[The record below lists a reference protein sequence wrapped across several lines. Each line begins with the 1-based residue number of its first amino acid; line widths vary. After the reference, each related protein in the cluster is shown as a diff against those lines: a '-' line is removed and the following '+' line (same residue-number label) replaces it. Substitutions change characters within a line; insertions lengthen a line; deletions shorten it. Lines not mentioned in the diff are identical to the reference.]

1 MSEAKLGRLSV
12 EARFDGALISHCE
25 YSERRLRGLAAQD
38 KIFMVD
44 ALATPLLQAVKAVG
58 LCVDER
64 KDYESGNGADVL
76 AVAEQI
82 AYVASEASFERELLL
97 NRARQGVPLDAS
109 RRRLRSL
116 ASYMDDIANMIGDK
130 DE

>member
-1 MSEAKLGRLSV
+1 MSEVKLGRLSV

-44 ALATPLLQAVKAVG
+44 ALATPLVQAVEAVG
-58 LCVDER
+58 LCVDEK

-76 AVAEQI
+76 AVAAQI

-97 NRARQGVPLDAS
+97 NRARQGLPLDAS
-109 RRRLRSL
+109 RRRLKSL